1 MPNVCLPNA
10 CLHRACLHAGG
21 GRSRRGG
28 RRGLSPQAGAHPG
41 ALAEILGAARQAFS
55 FTSDGDQEWIF
66 GKTAMALYPALAAR

>member
-1 MPNVCLPNA
+1 MLVCTLVGTD
-10 CLHRACLHAGG
+10 RAGAAGEDYP
-21 GRSRRGG
+21 R
-28 RRGLSPQAGAHPG
+28 QAGAHPG